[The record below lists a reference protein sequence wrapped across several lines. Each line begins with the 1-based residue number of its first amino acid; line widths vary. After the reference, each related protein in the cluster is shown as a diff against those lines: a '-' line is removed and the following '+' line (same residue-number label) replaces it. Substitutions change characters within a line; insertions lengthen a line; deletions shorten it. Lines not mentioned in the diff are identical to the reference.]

1 MKLIYAFDENTKNK
15 LIDNGYSFLN
25 QCRYKDKEAFLFIND
40 GVSKTTFSKDKIEYS
55 NKMYC

>member
-1 MKLIYAFDENTKNK
+1 MKLIYAFDENTKDK
-15 LIDNGYSFLN
+15 LINDGYSFLN
-25 QCRYKDKEAFLFIND
+25 QCKYKGKEAFLFIND